1 MADIKLTVQTAD
13 QTRKAE
19 ITVPEGSSV
28 SEVLEAA
35 VDNWSLPTET
45 EYSLAN
51 VSSGQAL
58 VPSAAIGTEVVSE
71 GDVLEVQPVL
81 VAGACG
87 STTV

>member
-13 QTRKAE
+13 RTRKAE
-19 ITVPEGSSV
+19 ISVPEGASAA
-28 SEVLEAA
+28 EVLEAA
-35 VDNWSLPTET
+35 VENWSLPAET

-58 VPSAAIGTEVVSE
+58 KPSAALGNDVVTE

-81 VAGACG
+81 VAG
-87 STTV
+87 